1 MEKKKL
7 IRCYQ
12 GRAQWE
18 KGKGNGREREL
29 ENGIEGVLAA
39 IDIGV
44 ASGVKGV
51 FSQF

>member
-1 MEKKKL
+1 ML
-7 IRCYQ
+7 PRQ
-12 GRAQWE
+12 GAM
-18 KGKGNGREREL
+18 GKGEWEREGEL

-44 ASGVKGV
+44 VSVVKGV

>member
-1 MEKKKL
+1 M
-7 IRCYQ
+7 
-12 GRAQWE
+12 
-18 KGKGNGREREL
+18 GKGEWDREREGEL

-44 ASGVKGV
+44 ASVVKGV